1 MDTAVVIMS
10 KIPWPGYS
18 NTRLMPALTPQE
30 CVLFHR
36 SCLQDIVQTVTTTE
50 WPVYLYYS
58 QPNPQDE
65 TMNEWHEN
73 SWWELDEELYSHL
86 VMRAQC
92 GQDLGERMYQAAQE
106 ILNERKAILFLGSDL
121 PDLPAGVLIEAAEKL
136 DYYDVV
142 LGPAEDGGYY
152 LLGMKQAYEFLFDD
166 ISWGSSMV
174 LTETLERI
182 NRNGL
187 SFALLLTG
195 RDIDTWEDMLAYY
208 LRGQENMETHN
219 LYSYQIAKKTIE
231 KYKHLE

>member
-18 NTRLMPALTPQE
+18 KTRLIPALTPQE

-36 SCLQDIVQTVTTTE
+36 SCLQDIVQMVTATG

-65 TMNEWHEN
+65 TMNEWHDN
-73 SWWELDEELYSHL
+73 RWWELDEELYSHL
-86 VMRAQC
+86 VMRAQL
-92 GQDLGERMYQAAQE
+92 GQNLGERMYQAAQE
-106 ILNERKAILFLGSDL
+106 ILDERGAILFLGSDL
-121 PDLPAGVLIEAAEKL
+121 PDLPAGVLTEAAEKL

-152 LLGMKQAYEFLFDD
+152 LLGIKQAYSFLFDN
-166 ISWGSSMV
+166 ISWGSRNV

-182 NRNGL
+182 KRNGL
-187 SFALLLTG
+187 TFALLLKG
-195 RDIDTWEDMLAYY
+195 RDIDTWEDMQNYY
-208 LRGQENMETHN
+208 LRGQENTEMQN
-219 LYSYQIAKKTIE
+219 LHSYHIAKKIIE
-231 KYKHLE
+231 KCKHLE